1 MPMKVRSSILAI
13 LGSLAAA
20 FSAQLLLAI
29 GLAVLR
35 SPLNH
40 SGWVADHLPAVKA
53 LAYATGFVVPGAAA
67 GMALGRLL
75 PSNPIG
81 HVLVLAVASPV
92 LMYALVGAPAL
103 AVGWQVAGYAAQL
116 CVIGMIAIR
125 MYDRRQHNHSRLQGA
140 A

>member
-13 LGSLAAA
+13 LGSLSAA
-20 FSAQLLLAI
+20 FAAQLLLA
-29 GLAVLR
+29 AVLAAFR

-40 SGWVADHLPAVKA
+40 SAWVADHLPAVKA
-53 LAYATGFVVPGAAA
+53 VAYAIGFLVPGAAA
-67 GMALGRLL
+67 GIALGRLL
-75 PSNPIG
+75 PSNPIA
-81 HVLVLAVASPV
+81 HVLALAVASPV

-125 MYDRRQHNHSRLQGA
+125 MYDRRQDDHSRLQGA